1 MLLFSQTA
9 DRIAATTKKLEKTA
23 ILAEYFRAVAVD
35 HAAVAAVFFSGRPFP
50 VWEETTLQV
59 GGSMLWRIVA
69 ELAGKSEH
77 ALTEAYRKHGDLGA
91 VAEAVL
97 PQVESQRS
105 SLPRLPAKTPAAI
118 QRTFREISTA
128 RRPAFK
134 AAVVRQLLEAISPLE
149 AKYVIKVMT
158 GDLRIGLK
166 ESLVEEAIARAFA
179 AEHPGTTLKAVQ
191 RANMLLGDIG
201 ETLKLAAEGRLGE
214 AKMRLFHPI
223 GFMLASPAESAEDA
237 LGFFQNAWVE
247 DKYDGIRAQA
257 HCSGDDVRFF
267 SRTPD
272 EITESF
278 PELPE
283 ALAGLP
289 SDAILDGEILAWSY
303 SDDELSDVVG
313 RRSLQEESQVA
324 RRTSHENQ
332 AHVARRAAHGNQ
344 SHAEGRASHE
354 DESHVARHAAHGNQS
369 HAEGRTSHENQSH
382 AEARAPHG
390 NQSWVV
396 ASLSSAT
403 KQAPE
408 ERPSLAQHGSAGN
421 FARIEPS
428 PGGTTDALP
437 RIGRALPFSALQKRL
452 GRKMVTDALV
462 REVPVAYLVFDVL
475 YANGELVIDRPLR
488 DRAEILDDLLDR
500 RKAVHHG
507 DTETRRRRTKAEAQG
522 LLDFRPAENHDATAN
537 AGLLTTNDQR
547 PPTSS
552 ETTYDLRRTTILPT
566 TENRQPTTAV
576 IRAPVFRAS
585 SPDELN
591 ALFDAAQARG
601 NEGLMIKDPASPYS
615 PGRRG
620 KSWLKL
626 KRELATL
633 DVVVTAVE
641 FGHGRRIG
649 VLSDYTFAVRNGE
662 QLLNVGKAYSGL
674 TDTEIAEMT
683 NWFLEHTTEDQ
694 GFRRVVEPKIVI
706 EVAFNNVMQS
716 DRHNSGYALRFPRIV
731 RLRPDKLPEQADT
744 LEKVKEL
751 YEKQGKTSHPS
762 QG

>member
-23 ILAEYFRAVAVD
+23 ILAEYFRSVPVEDAS
-35 HAAVAAVFFSGRPFP
+35 VAAVFFSGRPFP

-59 GGSMLWRIVA
+59 GGSILWRIVA

-97 PQVESQRS
+97 PEVEARS
-105 SLPRLPAKTPAAI
+105 GSRPRLPSDPKSPIEI
-118 QRTFREISTA
+118 QRIFREIAAA

-134 AAVVRQLLEAISPLE
+134 AVIVKQFLEGISPLE
-149 AKYVIKVMT
+149 AKYVIKIMT

-166 ESLVEEAIARAFA
+166 ESLVEEAIAKAFA
-179 AEHPGTTLKAVQ
+179 ERHPETTLKAVQ

-201 ETLKLAAEGRLGE
+201 ETLKLAAGGCLAE

-223 GFMLASPAESAEDA
+223 GFMLASPAESAADA
-237 LGFFQNAWVE
+237 LSYFQNAWVE

-267 SRTPD
+267 SRTRD

-278 PELPE
+278 PELPD
-283 ALAGLP
+283 ALAALP
-289 SDAILDGEILAWSY
+289 SDAILDGEILAWDYLGGAEFS
-303 SDDELSDVVG
+303 EI
-313 RRSLQEESQVA
+313 E
-324 RRTSHENQ
+324 
-332 AHVARRAAHGNQ
+332 
-344 SHAEGRASHE
+344 EGRAHSP
-354 DESHVARHAAHGNQS
+354 V
-369 HAEGRTSHENQSH
+369 
-382 AEARAPHG
+382 
-390 NQSWVV
+390 
-396 ASLSSAT
+396 
-403 KQAPE
+403 PE
-408 ERPSLAQHGSAGN
+408 KT
-421 FARIEPS
+421 F
-428 PGGTTDALP
+428 
-437 RIGRALPFSALQKRL
+437 GRALPFSALQKRL
-452 GRKMVTDALV
+452 GRKMVSDALI
-462 REVPVAYLVFDVL
+462 REVPVTYVVFDVL
-475 YANGELVIDRPLR
+475 YANGELVIDKPLR
-488 DRAEILDDLLDR
+488 ERAKILDELLAKTPHHRGKETLR
-500 RKAVHHG
+500 RKTK
-507 DTETRRRRTKAEAQG
+507 TEVQRF
-522 LLDFRPAENHDATAN
+522 LDFRPAESPEPITDNH
-537 AGLLTTNDQR
+537 LPTTNDQR
-547 PPTSS
+547 LTMG
-552 ETTYDLRRTTILPT
+552 LRTTHDVRRATYSPILD
-566 TENRQPTTAV
+566 EQQPTPAV
-576 IRAPVFRAS
+576 IRAPVFQAS
-585 SPDELN
+585 SPDALN

-601 NEGLMIKDPASPYS
+601 NEGLMIKDPESSYS

-649 VLSDYTFAVRNGE
+649 VLSDYTFAVRDGD

-683 NWFLEHTTEDQ
+683 KWFLDHTIEDQ

-706 EVAFNNVMQS
+706 EVAFNNIMQS

-731 RLRPDKLPEQADT
+731 RLRPDKLPEEADT
-744 LEKVKEL
+744 LGRVKEI
-751 YEKQGKTSHPS
+751 YRKQN
-762 QG
+762 QNR